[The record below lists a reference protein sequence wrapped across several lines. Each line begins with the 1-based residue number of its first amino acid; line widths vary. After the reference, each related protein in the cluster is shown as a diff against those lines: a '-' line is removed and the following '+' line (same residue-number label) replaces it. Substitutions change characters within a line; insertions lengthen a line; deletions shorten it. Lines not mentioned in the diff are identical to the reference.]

1 MIRRR
6 KIIRTYIINYT
17 FEVLVLRST
26 FAFKGSFGLDAA
38 ALKGNKHEQK
48 YFPHYTQ
55 QHPVFLW
62 QFDLLLIPGQ

>member
-1 MIRRR
+1 M
-6 KIIRTYIINYT
+6 
-17 FEVLVLRST
+17 LRST
-26 FAFKGSFGLDAA
+26 FAFKGSFGLDV

-48 YFPHYTQ
+48 YTQ